1 MFRFSNWILTAKFT
15 IFASFIQAMRIKKTA
30 FLLCCILPAL
40 STLSQNRVDFGFR
53 GGISTS
59 KVYTDLSDYTSDKIT
74 GYQGGAFLRI
84 FFTKHILFEPEAYFT
99 KKGGELFNNDN
110 GDEKQINFEISSI
123 DVPLLLGIKFLDLE
137 FTKLLIYT
145 GPVMSFAHE
154 KAVEFIE
161 NGQED
166 FQKSAEHLL
175 ESTNWGYQVGG
186 SLDIF
191 IFTLDLRYEWGLN
204 DIYEG
209 DNQFRENAF
218 LIGLGIRI
226 F

>member
-1 MFRFSNWILTAKFT
+1 
-15 IFASFIQAMRIKKTA
+15 MRIKKTA
-30 FLLCCILPAL
+30 LLWFCIVLAF
-40 STLSQNRVDFGFR
+40 SAMSQNRVDFGFR

-59 KVYTDLSDYTSDKIT
+59 HASTDLSDYTSDKIT

-84 FFTKHILFEPEAYFT
+84 FFTKHIVFEPEAYFT
-99 KKGGELFNNDN
+99 KKGGELFKNDN
-110 GDEKQINFEISSI
+110 GSDNQINFEISSL

-137 FTKLLIYT
+137 FTRVLIYT

-154 KAVEFIE
+154 KTVEFIE
-161 NGQED
+161 NGIED

-191 IFTLDLRYEWGLN
+191 MFTLDLRYEWGLN

>member
-1 MFRFSNWILTAKFT
+1 
-15 IFASFIQAMRIKKTA
+15 MRIKKTA
-30 FLLCCILPAL
+30 VLLFGLLLAF
-40 STLSQNRVDFGFR
+40 STMSQNRVDFGFR

-59 KVYTDLSDYTSDKIT
+59 QVSTDLSDYTSDKIT

-84 FFTKHILFEPEAYFT
+84 FFTKHIVFEPEAYFT

-110 GDEKQINFEISSI
+110 GNENQISFEINSI
-123 DVPLLLGIKFLDLE
+123 DVPLLLGIKFFDLD
-137 FTKLLIYT
+137 FTRLLIYT
-145 GPVMSFAHE
+145 GPVMSFAHD
-154 KAVEFIE
+154 KSVEFIE
-161 NGQED
+161 NGDED
-166 FQKSAEHLL
+166 FQKSASHLL
-175 ESTNWGYQVGG
+175 ESTNWSYQLGG
-186 SLDIF
+186 SLDIL

>member
-1 MFRFSNWILTAKFT
+1 
-15 IFASFIQAMRIKKTA
+15 MRIKKTT
-30 FLLCCILPAL
+30 FLLCCILL
-40 STLSQNRVDFGFR
+40 TFSTLSQNKVDFGFR

-59 KVYTDLSDYTSDKIT
+59 HVSTDLTDYTSDKIT

-84 FFTKHILFEPEAYFT
+84 FFTKHIVFEPEAYFT
-99 KKGGELFNNDN
+99 KKGGELFQNDN
-110 GDEKQINFEISSI
+110 GDDNQINFEINSI
-123 DVPLLLGIKFLDLE
+123 DVPLLLGIKFFDME
-137 FTKLLIYT
+137 FIRLLVYT
-145 GPVMSFAHE
+145 GPVMSFAHD
-154 KAVEFIE
+154 KSVEFIK
-161 NGQED
+161 NGIED
-166 FQKSAEHLL
+166 FEKSAVDLL

-191 IFTLDLRYEWGLN
+191 IFTLDVRYEWGLN

-209 DNQFRENAF
+209 DNQFREDAF